1 MTKIKER
8 GMGKTAFVFP
18 GQGSQTVGM
27 GREIYQE
34 YQEAKAIFDLADRLL
49 DGRIT
54 QCCFNGP
61 EELLKDTR
69 NAQPAILTTSVAV
82 NAVLVANGL
91 RPDFVAGH
99 SLGEYSALV
108 AAETLPA
115 ASAINLVAERARLM
129 AQADPDRNGTMAAV
143 LGLDRPTLTACLSE
157 AAGVGLVEAANFN
170 CPGQIVISGSKAAV
184 ASTREL
190 VAARGGKFIPLAVS
204 GPFHSSLMR
213 DAAEQFRPRL
223 AETVWAKPTVTLI
236 ANVDARPAAKDSL
249 ADNLY
254 RQIFSAV
261 LWEDV
266 LNYLA
271 NQGVDTF
278 VEVGPGKVLAGLI
291 KKTLKGVRIL
301 NCDNPESIKKALAIL
316 KEV

>member
-1 MTKIKER
+1 
-8 GMGKTAFVFP
+8 MGKTAFVFP

-34 YQEAKAIFDLADRLL
+34 YPEAKTIFDLADSLL
-49 DGRIT
+49 EGRIT

-69 NAQPAILTTSVAV
+69 NAQPAILTASAAV
-82 NAVLVANGL
+82 YAVLAAKGIQ
-91 RPDFVAGH
+91 PDFVAGH

-108 AAETLPA
+108 AAGTLPVNVA
-115 ASAINLVAERARLM
+115 VQLVSERARLM
-129 AQADPDRNGTMAAV
+129 AQADPAQKGTMAAV
-143 LGLDRPTLTACLSE
+143 LGLDRPTVMTCLATAVTH
-157 AAGVGLVEAANFN
+157 GVVEAANFN
-170 CPGQIVISGSKAAV
+170 CPGQIVISGVKAAV
-184 ASTREL
+184 AQMREL
-190 VAARGGKFIPLAVS
+190 VAAQGGKFIPLAVS

-223 AETVWAKPTVTLI
+223 EEIAWVEPTVPLI
-236 ANVDARPAAKDSL
+236 ANVDARPVVKEKLAA
-249 ADNLY
+249 NLY

-261 LWEDV
+261 LWEDT
-266 LNYLA
+266 LTYLA
-271 NQGVDTF
+271 KVGVDTF
-278 VEVGPGKVLAGLI
+278 VEVGPGKVLSGLI